1 MREHLISKNVAA
13 DVAEKI
19 CESVSTKL
27 AGKTLGSFESLT
39 TNIRQA
45 MRETLMT
52 ILTPKRRIDIL
63 RDVVD
68 AQRAQRPYV
77 ITFCGVNGVG
87 KSTNLAKVIEMW
99 TARLSPIRSTFLGG
113 LLAQWQRSPGAH
125 RWLRYLPIGCYRT
138 VADPC
143 ASSEQHLQWEEHA
156 DDRTVSTW
164 LRKGCRWDRHGSHQ
178 LW

>member
-1 MREHLISKNVAA
+1 LKKVNVFASKTLTADDLRAGIDTMREHLVSKNVAA

-39 TNIRQA
+39 SNIRLA
-45 MRETLMT
+45 MRDTLLM

-68 AQRAQRPYV
+68 AQQARRPYV

-87 KSTNLAKVIEMW
+87 KSTNLAKV
-99 TARLSPIRSTFLGG
+99 S
-113 LLAQWQRSPGAH
+113 
-125 RWLRYLPIGCYRT
+125 
-138 VADPC
+138 
-143 ASSEQHLQWEEHA
+143 
-156 DDRTVSTW
+156 
-164 LRKGCRWDRHGSHQ
+164 
-178 LW
+178 

>member
-1 MREHLISKNVAA
+1 MREHLIAKNVAA

-19 CESVSTKL
+19 CESVADKL

-45 MRETLMT
+45 MRETLIM

-68 AQRAQRPYV
+68 AQQARRPYV

-87 KSTNLAKVIEMW
+87 KSTNLAKVNKSETMISRRNKH
-99 TARLSPIRSTFLGG
+99 RLFLGG
-113 LLAQWQRSPGAH
+113 LLVKWQ
-125 RWLRYLPIGCYRT
+125 
-138 VADPC
+138 
-143 ASSEQHLQWEEHA
+143 
-156 DDRTVSTW
+156 
-164 LRKGCRWDRHGSHQ
+164 
-178 LW
+178 